1 MQQFRFFLFLSLS
14 IFALSLMSCVKDEE
28 DPEYTSYQT
37 TTEETTPE
45 AKAQN
50 DAKDD
55 EKLLADAVKPVSKVE
70 EKGSQSPVTFTPTKE
85 AKKEALPKEA
95 KTTAVPV
102 SKTEVSASELRREAA
117 PSKVAL
123 PAPVTHERGVDKM
136 VSKGTEATSEPRV
149 VRGTAIPSTKPTPV
163 VTEPTISQPATLR
176 GKTAV
181 FSIDKSNHEFGFIDE
196 GTKITHVYTIKNT
209 GGTDLYINDVK
220 PSCNCTVPDFSIE
233 SVPPGGSTT
242 VKLVFDSNGK
252 VGTQRKTATV
262 MTNIGE
268 YELTMTGTVRPKSKN
283 Y

>member
-1 MQQFRFFLFLSLS
+1 MKKTTFFLYLFLSCTT
-14 IFALSLMSCVKDEE
+14 LSLTSCVKDEE

-37 TTEETTPE
+37 TTADEVTTAD
-45 AKAQN
+45 AKATKEEN
-50 DAKDD
+50 K
-55 EKLLADAVKPVSKVE
+55 EEPLLADASQPTTNNAKPI
-70 EKGSQSPVTFTPTKE
+70 TFTPSKEQTREVESKDIKAGTTPVVKSEAPASE
-85 AKKEALPKEA
+85 AK
-95 KTTAVPV
+95 
-102 SKTEVSASELRREAA
+102 REAA
-117 PSKVAL
+117 PAKVVL
-123 PAPVTHERGVDKM
+123 PPPVTNDRSADKLIA
-136 VSKGTEATSEPRV
+136 KGAEADVTTQPRV
-149 VRGTAIPSTKPTPV
+149 VRGTGSATNKPTPV
-163 VTEPTISQPATLR
+163 VAEPTLSQPVALR

-181 FSIDKSNHEFGFIDE
+181 FSVDKSNYEFGFIDE
-196 GTKITHVYTIKNT
+196 GAKITHVYNIKNT

-268 YELTMTGTVRPKSKN
+268 YELTMTGTVRPKTKN

>member
-1 MQQFRFFLFLSLS
+1 MKQTTFFLYLLLSFTTLSLT
-14 IFALSLMSCVKDEE
+14 SCVKDEE

-37 TTEETTPE
+37 TMGDEAVNVD
-45 AKAQN
+45 AKAANEVKNEQP
-50 DAKDD
+50 
-55 EKLLADAVKPVSKVE
+55 LLADASQPTVEKEKPITLTPSKEQTREVDSKDTKTATTPVVKSE
-70 EKGSQSPVTFTPTKE
+70 
-85 AKKEALPKEA
+85 
-95 KTTAVPV
+95 VPANER
-102 SKTEVSASELRREAA
+102 KREAA
-117 PSKVAL
+117 PAKVVL
-123 PAPVTHERGVDKM
+123 PPPVTNERGADKLIA
-136 VSKGTEATSEPRV
+136 KGAEGDATTQPRV
-149 VRGTAIPSTKPTPV
+149 VRGAGTATNKPTPV
-163 VTEPTISQPATLR
+163 VAEPTLSQPVSLR

-181 FSIDKSNHEFGFIDE
+181 FSVDKSNYEFGFIDE
-196 GTKITHVYTIKNT
+196 GTKITHVYSIKNT

>member
-1 MQQFRFFLFLSLS
+1 VN
-14 IFALSLMSCVKDEE
+14 I
-28 DPEYTSYQT
+28 
-37 TTEETTPE
+37 
-45 AKAQN
+45 
-50 DAKDD
+50 
-55 EKLLADAVKPVSKVE
+55 
-70 EKGSQSPVTFTPTKE
+70 
-85 AKKEALPKEA
+85 
-95 KTTAVPV
+95 
-102 SKTEVSASELRREAA
+102 
-117 PSKVAL
+117 
-123 PAPVTHERGVDKM
+123 PAPVTNERSADKLIA
-136 VSKGTEATSEPRV
+136 KGADVATTTQPRV
-149 VRGTAIPSTKPTPV
+149 VRGSIPNKPTPV
-163 VTEPTISQPATLR
+163 VTEPTLSQPISLR

-181 FSIDKSNHEFGFIDE
+181 FSVDKSNYEFGFIDE
-196 GTKITHVYTIKNT
+196 GAKITHVYTIKNT

>member
-1 MQQFRFFLFLSLS
+1 MKQTTFFLYLLLSFTTLSLT
-14 IFALSLMSCVKDEE
+14 SCVKDEE

-37 TTEETTPE
+37 TTGDEAANAD
-45 AKAQN
+45 AKAAN
-50 DAKDD
+50 EGNK
-55 EKLLADAVKPVSKVE
+55 EEPLLADASQPTTNNEKPITLTPSKEQTREVEGKDTKAATTPVVKSE
-70 EKGSQSPVTFTPTKE
+70 
-85 AKKEALPKEA
+85 
-95 KTTAVPV
+95 VPANEG
-102 SKTEVSASELRREAA
+102 KREAA
-117 PSKVAL
+117 PAKVAM
-123 PAPVTHERGVDKM
+123 PQPVTNERGADKLIA
-136 VSKGTEATSEPRV
+136 KGAETDPAVQSPRV
-149 VRGTAIPSTKPTPV
+149 VRGAGTATNKPTPV
-163 VTEPTISQPATLR
+163 VTEPTLSQPVALR

-181 FSIDKSNHEFGFIDE
+181 FSVDKSNYEFGFIDE
-196 GTKITHVYTIKNT
+196 GAKITHVYNIKNT

>member
-1 MQQFRFFLFLSLS
+1 MKQTTFFLYLLLSFTTLSLT
-14 IFALSLMSCVKDEE
+14 SCVKDEE

-37 TTEETTPE
+37 TTGDEAANAD
-45 AKAQN
+45 AKAATEGN
-50 DAKDD
+50 K
-55 EKLLADAVKPVSKVE
+55 EEPLLADASQPTTNNEKPITLTPSKEQTREVEGKDTKAATTPVVKSE
-70 EKGSQSPVTFTPTKE
+70 
-85 AKKEALPKEA
+85 
-95 KTTAVPV
+95 VPANEG
-102 SKTEVSASELRREAA
+102 KREAA
-117 PSKVAL
+117 PAKVAM
-123 PAPVTHERGVDKM
+123 PQPVTNERGADKLIA
-136 VSKGTEATSEPRV
+136 KGAETDPAVQAPRV
-149 VRGTAIPSTKPTPV
+149 VRGAGTATNKPTPV
-163 VTEPTISQPATLR
+163 VTEPTLSQPVALR

-181 FSIDKSNHEFGFIDE
+181 FSVDKSNYEFGFIDE
-196 GTKITHVYTIKNT
+196 GAKITHVYNIKNT